1 MPGPYGVLDPESTP
15 PDLNQEATIDRLPP
29 EELEPENLGVHGIR
43 EGVEA

>member
-1 MPGPYGVLDPESTP
+1 MLDPESTP
-15 PDLNQEATIDRLPP
+15 PDLSQEAVDRLPP